1 MLVRT
6 VDKGSVVETYV
17 TAHPRAGMDLESS
30 AQEVFEELAQY
41 MVEHGVQPIQE
52 KIYGL
57 TEAQNTIL
65 QIREEAFTS
74 RGADAELPA
83 TYLEGRPLSETAFG
97 GIQLWGIRPKG
108 EDRELL
114 TTVPSPYTGVARCWS
129 VDGARFMY
137 VPAVRGMTLGGQP
150 SSSAASEAEL
160 MFENAAKSLMA
171 YGFPLSN
178 VIRTWIYLSDILEW
192 YGEFND
198 VRNDLFRDFGLLGPK
213 GTNVFPAST
222 GIEGKTGDGVCMM
235 DLLAVDCADSQ
246 MVDAQPITATG
257 RQDESYNYG
266 SAFSR
271 GYTLTQGG
279 KRTVFVSGTA
289 SINTAGETVHLDDPE
304 AQVVQTLL
312 NVASLLEEQGT
323 SLSNICAATVFCK
336 DEAAYQAYK
345 DVCRK
350 LCTPNF
356 PAIAVQADVCRS
368 DLLVEIEAVAIAP
381 GRSLH

>member
-6 VDKGSVVETYV
+6 VEKGSVVETYV
-17 TAHPRAGMDLESS
+17 TAQPRLGVDLESS
-30 AQEVFEELAQY
+30 AREVFEELAQF
-41 MVEHGVQPIQE
+41 MVERGIQPIQE

-57 TEAQNTIL
+57 TEAQDTIL

-74 RGADAELPA
+74 KGADAELPA

-97 GIQLWGIRPKG
+97 GIQLWGIRANG
-108 EDRELL
+108 ENRELL
-114 TTVPSPYTGVARCWS
+114 ATVPSPYSGVARCWS

-137 VPAVRGMTLGGQP
+137 MPAVRGTALGER
-150 SSSAASEAEL
+150 SCHSASCEAEV
-160 MFENAAKSLMA
+160 MIENAAKTLMA
-171 YGFPLSN
+171 YGFPLLN
-178 VIRTWIYLSDILEW
+178 VIRTWIYLSDILKW
-192 YGEFND
+192 YGEFNE
-198 VRNDLFRDFGLLGPK
+198 VRNDLFRDFGLLGPQ

-235 DLLAVDCADSQ
+235 DLLAVDCADSE
-246 MVDAQPITATG
+246 MVQVQPITVTG
-257 RQDESYNYG
+257 RQEESFNYG

-289 SINTAGETVHLDDPE
+289 SINAAGETIHLNDPE
-304 AQVVQTLL
+304 AQVMQTLL
-312 NVASLLEEQGT
+312 NVATLLEEQGT

-336 DEAAYQAYK
+336 DETAYRAYT

-350 LCTPNF
+350 LCIPNF

-381 GRSLH
+381 SRSLN